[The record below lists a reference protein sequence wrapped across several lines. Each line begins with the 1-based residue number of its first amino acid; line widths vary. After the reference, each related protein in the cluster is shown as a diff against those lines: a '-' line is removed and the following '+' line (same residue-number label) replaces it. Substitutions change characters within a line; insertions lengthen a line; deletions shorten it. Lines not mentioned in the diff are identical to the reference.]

1 MDFSTS
7 DDHSEPVREFLPF
20 LRIYKDGTVQRL
32 TGTKIVPPSLHDPK
46 SAVQSKDVRY
56 YSSSSAG
63 GDVILRSRIYLPKQT
78 APGEKLPVLVYYHGG
93 AFLIESAF
101 SPIYH
106 NYLNTLVAEAN
117 VIAVSVDYRRA
128 PENPLPIA
136 YEDSWAALEWIA
148 SHASGGG
155 SEDWLNKHADF
166 DSVFVAGDSA
176 GANIAHRMA
185 IRFGKE
191 GIGGIGFAGLVL
203 IHPYFWG
210 KDPIGNEEKESEFR
224 EGAFEFWKLACPTTT
239 GPDDPLVN
247 PAADPDLGRL
257 GCSKVVVA
265 VAEKDFL
272 SDRGRYYCEAVRK
285 SGWKGEIEL
294 LEAKDEQHVFHLMDG
309 GCENAVAMRSKI
321 CSFING

>member
-63 GDVILRSRIYLPKQT
+63 GIYLPKQT
-78 APGEKLPVLVYYHGG
+78 TPGEKLPVLVYYHGG

-148 SHASGGG
+148 SHSSGGG

-176 GANIAHRMA
+176 GA
-185 IRFGKE
+185 
-191 GIGGIGFAGLVL
+191 
-203 IHPYFWG
+203 
-210 KDPIGNEEKESEFR
+210 
-224 EGAFEFWKLACPTTT
+224 
-239 GPDDPLVN
+239 
-247 PAADPDLGRL
+247 
-257 GCSKVVVA
+257 
-265 VAEKDFL
+265 
-272 SDRGRYYCEAVRK
+272 GRYYCEAVRK